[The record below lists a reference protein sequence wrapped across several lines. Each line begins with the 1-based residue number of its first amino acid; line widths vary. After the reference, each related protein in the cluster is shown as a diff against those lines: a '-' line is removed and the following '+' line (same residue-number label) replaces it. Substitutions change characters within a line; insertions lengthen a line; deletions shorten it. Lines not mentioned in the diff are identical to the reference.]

1 VTTLFGPVADAAA
14 LSVEMTPFDV
24 PDTPSDPSP
33 RFAGLPVLWLK
44 IAPGTSLSSFVA
56 GARQI
61 FTVTGVPA
69 GPTVP
74 AALIEVTPMPYIG
87 LLNRLPGGTPLQYV
101 LLHASDLPA
110 VADSDQQV
118 SVAGGAPLLTAAS
131 EAWVGFVRQDRICRD
146 PRGWVDDLEAAAAGD
161 TDASWATYAV
171 RVRDLVAPTVRLVDH
186 TGRPLHAG
194 SFTINTGSG
203 PDQTVTLSDAGG
215 DTGAVVTGAG
225 HVRSADTTDVILAST
240 STDTGALGDAVP
252 ITPADRQLARLAID
266 DWIPPRHPPTVTGL
280 GDRTVGNFVEPILDG
295 LDYFARLVPDLRT
308 AQHGGAVTLAGWA
321 FVKGALADPT
331 KVWTLLPHDDSTQ
344 LVTLVKDLIDGDAQ
358 VRLLI
363 NQFVQLSEA
372 GVDSLTSDLV
382 VILTLLM
389 MLAEGL
395 FAVGKLGLDPAWWIP
410 AGFGLP
416 ALLALTPSTDLLAA
430 IRYLAEPSDPAVS
443 AINSD
448 HPGTA
453 VWTPYPA
460 TLADNPLAENPL
472 SIAGVTID
480 ALTHV
485 GVYHEKIA
493 AIQPAG
499 QQSPLAYLGGIDI
512 NSDRLDNPVHR
523 AAAPFHDVQ
532 VKLTGPAVADV
543 LTSLADRAATVG
555 ADSPVTVPAA
565 PIPPAGS
572 HVVQVGRTRFAPGAG
587 PGHGDP
593 FGTAPH
599 GEDTTHHTVLA
610 AIDAARDYIYIE
622 EQYFTPD
629 TGYVDAL
636 VAAGAKTDPDDPTQ
650 PLIKA
655 LVVTLPAV
663 PDQPYGGERRG
674 EFINA
679 LQGSW
684 GDRLWVGAPMRR
696 YLNPTPEVSAGLG
709 RMVLRDKLDLGAD
722 KAVVGPAERMPPP
735 PFWAFAEAEL
745 IYVDGVVG
753 PPGTGPVP
761 GGFQDPD
768 EPDSP
773 DQTWQ
778 TISIQRAP
786 FGQAPRWAAKPDNH
800 DKNSCVL
807 AVQIPGI
814 YVHAKLMVI
823 DDVFV
828 SVGSSNLNRRGFMH
842 DGEMNVFAVSEHL
855 KRDPANPALRLRTQL
870 WAEHLGLPPE
880 MGLSLLADPLS
891 ALKFFGR
898 SWYRGTHWQPLAT
911 FGDGTQPPVVALS
924 VGSSAV
930 SAAIG
935 AIKDLVL
942 VTDKTTIW
950 ATAVDPTTSLD
961 PNTGPGDQGPN
972 L

>member
-1 VTTLFGPVADAAA
+1 MSTLFGPVANAAA
-14 LSVEMTPFDV
+14 LSVETTPFDV
-24 PDTPSDPSP
+24 PATASDPSP

-44 IAPGTSLSSFVA
+44 IAPGTPVSSFAA
-56 GARQI
+56 GARQV

-74 AALIEVTPMPYIG
+74 AALIEVTPMPYVG
-87 LLNRLPGGTPLQYV
+87 LLTRLPGGTPLQYV
-101 LLHASDLPA
+101 LLHASDLGA
-110 VADSDQQV
+110 VTDSDQQV
-118 SVAGGAPLLTAAS
+118 SVAGGAPLLSAAS
-131 EAWVGFVRQDRICRD
+131 DTWVGFVRQDRVCRD
-146 PRGWVDDLEAAAAGD
+146 PRAWVDDLEAAAAGD
-161 TDASWATYAV
+161 TDGSWAGYAA
-171 RVRDLVAPTVRLVDH
+171 RVRELVNPTVRLVDH
-186 TGRPLHAG
+186 TGRPLRGG

-203 PDQTVTLSDAGG
+203 PDQTVTPTDPGG
-215 DTGAVVTGAG
+215 DTGVVVSGAG
-225 HVRSADTTDVILAST
+225 HITSADTTDVILAST
-240 STDTGALGDAVP
+240 NTDNGALGAAVP
-252 ITPADRQLARLAID
+252 ITPTDRQLARLAID
-266 DWIPPRHPPTVTGL
+266 DWIPPRHPSTVTGL
-280 GDRTVGNFVEPILDG
+280 GNRTVGNFVEPILDG
-295 LDYFARLVPDLRT
+295 LDYFAQLVPDLRT
-308 AQHGGAVTLAGWA
+308 ARQGGAATLAGWA
-321 FVKGALADPT
+321 FVKGAETDPT

-344 LVTLVKDLIDGDAQ
+344 LVELVKDLIDDGARM
-358 VRLLI
+358 RLLV

-372 GVDSLTSDLV
+372 DADSLSSDV
-382 VILTLLM
+382 VVVLTLVM

-416 ALLALTPSTDLLAA
+416 ALIALTPTTDLLGA

-443 AINSD
+443 AINDD

-472 SIAGVTID
+472 TIAGVSVD

-485 GVYHEKIA
+485 GVYHEKIV

-499 QQSPLAYLGGIDI
+499 QQPPFAYLGGIDI
-512 NSDRLDNPVHR
+512 NSDRLDNPIHR
-523 AAAPFHDVQ
+523 AFAPFHDVQ

-543 LTSLADRAATVG
+543 VTSLAERAATVG
-555 ADSPVTVPAA
+555 ADSPVTVPAG
-565 PIPPAGS
+565 PIPSTGN
-572 HVVQVGRTRFAPGAG
+572 HVVQVGRTRFAPGSG

-593 FGTAPH
+593 FGSAPH
-599 GEDTTHHTVLA
+599 GEDTTHQTVLA
-610 AIDAARDYIYIE
+610 AIDAAQDYIYIE

-636 VAAGAKTDPDDPTQ
+636 VAAGEKTVQNDPTQ

-674 EFINA
+674 EFIA
-679 LQGSW
+679 KLQGSW

-709 RMVLRDKLDLGAD
+709 RMVLRDNLAIDAD

-735 PFWAFAEAEL
+735 PFWAFAESEL

-753 PPGTGPVP
+753 PPGSGPVP

-768 EPDSP
+768 DPDAP

-786 FGQAPRWAAKPDNH
+786 FGQAPRWAAKPDKH

-823 DDVFV
+823 DDVFI
-828 SVGSSNLNRRGFMH
+828 SVGSSNLNRRGLMH
-842 DGEMNVFAVSEHL
+842 DGEMNLFAVSEHL
-855 KRDPANPALRLRTQL
+855 KRDPANPAQRLRTQL
-870 WAEHLGLPPE
+870 WAEQLGLPPE

-891 ALKFFGR
+891 ALKFFNR

-930 SAAIG
+930 SATIG
-935 AIKDLVL
+935 AIGNLVR
-942 VTDKTTIW
+942 VTDKNTIW

-961 PNTGPGDQGPN
+961 PHTGPGDQGPD